1 MRLLTG
7 PAGSG
12 KTPFILDRLRQ
23 ALRAGAGGVRLLVP
37 TATLAQHLQNQLA
50 REGFVFSCDLIQ
62 TLHAFVDAWAGER
75 PQVDDAV
82 VYLMVEE
89 AARRVRRPE
98 FARVADTAGFYA
110 SLTGTIQ
117 EFASAGCDSTRL
129 ARHLPEA
136 PLAEAFLEVYRE
148 LDRMLEDRGLW
159 LRARRLEQAAE
170 RIERDGVGGV
180 GAIWLDGFHALPDP
194 ELRVIAALGR
204 HCDLTLTLRD
214 CDTGGPVLGRL
225 ASMGF
230 EHERMARVR
239 PASAIALMR
248 APTVEREAD
257 EIARRILEQAAAGRP
272 FREIGIIVRAAEV
285 YVPLLRSTLERF
297 GIPARFY
304 FDSRLHEH
312 AAIRFLTSAV
322 DAMLGG
328 WGHAQ
333 TLATLRLAPR
343 FADSS
348 AMDRFDFAIRE
359 QTPNTGLEKLK
370 ELANGSEALL
380 HQLDGL
386 AAMEAWRS
394 LSLTPKDW
402 AARLRTLR
410 NLFRPARPDLRQA
423 ESAWQL
429 WRGQAAAL
437 DLFDKALDT
446 TVAGLEE
453 RLEISLEVFWRAL
466 KAVVRLT
473 PMRMADGRRN
483 VVHVLSAHEARQW
496 VLPVV
501 FVCGLVEKQ
510 FPKSHSQDAYFPE
523 GARQRLNAAGI
534 RVRTA
539 AEWEREEQALFDSA
553 VTRAT
558 LLVTLSYPRN
568 DARGELNL
576 RSVYLENW
584 AIEEQDSRPVAV
596 RGGDPRAV
604 GTSGIQAPRLL
615 EFLGQKTARVSPT
628 ALETYLQCPFQYF
641 GSRLLRLQTAPLRPE
656 ERLDFLTQGNIVHE
670 VLARWFAEPG
680 EIAPLFE
687 EVFARVL
694 AEKRIPVAYQTERV
708 RNAILDDLL
717 AFTRSE
723 RFPAGKFDSRMEE
736 KFEFALDES
745 LRISGKI
752 DRLDVAA
759 DGSAYVVDYKYSN
772 AQNTKNRR
780 DNPNLLQAP
789 LYLMAVEKFF
799 GLRAAG
805 MYYIG
810 LKGGIQNIGW
820 ESSEL
825 PPDWLEGARARTLQI
840 VDNIRA
846 GRVEVHPTDRDK
858 CRFCDCA
865 DICRIDVGEAAPQ
878 AAAQE

>member
-1 MRLLTG
+1 MLTG

-50 REGFVFSCDLIQ
+50 REGFGFSCDLIQ
-62 TLHAFVDAWAGER
+62 TLHAFVDTWAGEW

-110 SLTGTIQ
+110 SLTETIK
-117 EFASAGCDSTRL
+117 EFASAGCDSARL
-129 ARHLPEA
+129 ARHLPDA
-136 PLAEAFLEVYRE
+136 PLAEAFLEVYAE
-148 LDRMLEDRGLW
+148 LDRILEDRGLW

-170 RIERDGVGGV
+170 RIERDGVGAIV
-180 GAIWLDGFHALPDP
+180 TIWLDGFHALPDP
-194 ELRVIAALGR
+194 ELRVIATLGR

-214 CDTGGPVLGRL
+214 SDASGAVLGRL
-225 ASMGF
+225 EAMGF
-230 EHERMARVR
+230 EHEHMARVR
-239 PASAIALMR
+239 PAPAMALMR
-248 APTVEREAD
+248 APNVEREAD

-272 FREIGIIVRAAEV
+272 FREIGIVVRAAEV

-312 AAIRFLTSAV
+312 AAVRFLTSAV
-322 DAMLGG
+322 DALLGG
-328 WGHAQ
+328 WDHAQ

-343 FADSS
+343 FADSG

-359 QTPNTGLEKLK
+359 QTPNTGLEKLQ

-473 PMRMADGRRN
+473 PMKTVGSKNMPWAYGPSM
-483 VVHVLSAHEARQW
+483 SAWPPHRSSA
-496 VLPVV
+496 P
-501 FVCGLVEKQ
+501 
-510 FPKSHSQDAYFPE
+510 S
-523 GARQRLNAAGI
+523 
-534 RVRTA
+534 
-539 AEWEREEQALFDSA
+539 LF
-553 VTRAT
+553 
-558 LLVTLSYPRN
+558 
-568 DARGELNL
+568 
-576 RSVYLENW
+576 
-584 AIEEQDSRPVAV
+584 AI
-596 RGGDPRAV
+596 
-604 GTSGIQAPRLL
+604 
-615 EFLGQKTARVSPT
+615 
-628 ALETYLQCPFQYF
+628 
-641 GSRLLRLQTAPLRPE
+641 
-656 ERLDFLTQGNIVHE
+656 
-670 VLARWFAEPG
+670 
-680 EIAPLFE
+680 
-687 EVFARVL
+687 
-694 AEKRIPVAYQTERV
+694 
-708 RNAILDDLL
+708 
-717 AFTRSE
+717 FT
-723 RFPAGKFDSRMEE
+723 
-736 KFEFALDES
+736 
-745 LRISGKI
+745 
-752 DRLDVAA
+752 
-759 DGSAYVVDYKYSN
+759 
-772 AQNTKNRR
+772 
-780 DNPNLLQAP
+780 
-789 LYLMAVEKFF
+789 
-799 GLRAAG
+799 
-805 MYYIG
+805 
-810 LKGGIQNIGW
+810 
-820 ESSEL
+820 
-825 PPDWLEGARARTLQI
+825 
-840 VDNIRA
+840 
-846 GRVEVHPTDRDK
+846 
-858 CRFCDCA
+858 
-865 DICRIDVGEAAPQ
+865 
-878 AAAQE
+878 